1 MKRIKIILT
10 LMLVLSTTLSA
21 QSHQSSHGTQP
32 SAFSPQPSDRMA
44 KYREAIGLDYSM
56 PDYSVKKI
64 DANVMGPRLAK
75 ILESLCANYT
85 QHRHLNSLSLIQSK
99 QVEGLNYGRIKTMK
113 LEDVT
118 KTGNEL
124 TIRFNTILEPNNLNL
139 KKSQLIFHFIDGVSE
154 DTATNDFF
162 CTLCRYIKE

>member
-1 MKRIKIILT
+1 MNILL
-10 LMLVLSTTLSA
+10 LMVTVMVSA
-21 QSHQSSHGTQP
+21 QKVTTSSD
-32 SAFSPQPSDRMA
+32 AERREIA
-44 KYREAIGLDYSM
+44 KKTVALDYSM

-139 KKSQLIFHFIDGVSE
+139 KKSQLVFHFIDGVSE
-154 DTATNDFF
+154 DMATNDFF
-162 CTLCRYIKE
+162 CSLCRYLKE

>member
-1 MKRIKIILT
+1 M
-10 LMLVLSTTLSA
+10 LMLSTTLSA
-21 QSHQSSHGTQP
+21 QSHQLSDPQSSHGTQP

-64 DANVMGPRLAK
+64 DAKVMGPRLAK

-85 QHRHLNSLSLIQSK
+85 QYRHLNSLSLIQSK
-99 QVEGLNYGRIKTMK
+99 QVEGLNYGSIKSMK
-113 LEDVT
+113 LENVT

-124 TIRFNTILEPNNLNL
+124 TIRFNTTLEPNNLNL
-139 KKSQLIFHFIDGVSE
+139 KKSQLVFHFVDGVSE
-154 DTATNDFF
+154 DVAINEFF
-162 CTLCRYIKE
+162 CILCKYIKD

>member
-1 MKRIKIILT
+1 MK
-10 LMLVLSTTLSA
+10 STTKIFMTILLLMTTAMVSA
-21 QSHQSSHGTQP
+21 QRVATT
-32 SAFSPQPSDRMA
+32 SDAERKELA
-44 KYREAIGLDYSM
+44 KKTLALDYSM

-64 DANVMGPRLAK
+64 DAKVMGPRLAK

-85 QHRHLNSLSLIQSK
+85 QPRYLNSLSLIQSK
-99 QVEGLNYGRIKTMK
+99 QVEGLNYGCIKTMK
-113 LEDVT
+113 LENVT

-139 KKSQLIFHFIDGVSE
+139 KKSQLVFHFVDGVSE

-162 CTLCRYIKE
+162 CSLCRYLKE